1 MDNNPPPEKVATII
15 VSRPGIIHQALRT
28 MLAPLPQIEV
38 TAAVGG
44 GLSALELA
52 RQNRPA
58 LLVIDSSLPEDEIL
72 ALLRQIKQE
81 QPQIHCLVVAET
93 SRQQAAVLAQ
103 GADAV
108 ILRSDPAERL
118 VEALNNLGLW

>member
-1 MDNNPPPEKVATII
+1 MNNDPPSGKVATII
-15 VSRPGIIHQALRT
+15 VSRPGIIRQALRT
-28 MLAPLPQIEV
+28 MLALLPQIEI

-52 RQNRPA
+52 CQHRPA
-58 LLVIDSSLPEDEIL
+58 LLVIDLSLPEDEIM

-81 QPQIHCLVVAET
+81 QPLAHCLVVAET
-93 SRQQAAVLAQ
+93 TRQQAAVLAQ

-108 ILRSDPAERL
+108 ILRSDPSERL
-118 VEALNNLGLW
+118 VDALNNLELW

>member
-1 MDNNPPPEKVATII
+1 MDNRPPLEKVATII
-15 VSRPGIIHQALRT
+15 VSRPGVIRQALRA
-28 MLAPLPQIEV
+28 MLALLPQLEI

-52 RQNRPA
+52 RQHRPA
-58 LLVIDSSLPEDEIL
+58 LLVIDSSLPEDEVL

-81 QPQIHCLVVAET
+81 QSLVRCLVVAET
-93 SRQQAAVLAQ
+93 TRQQAVVLAQ

-108 ILRSDPAERL
+108 ILRSDPSERL
-118 VEALNNLGLW
+118 VDALNNLELW

>member
-1 MDNNPPPEKVATII
+1 
-15 VSRPGIIHQALRT
+15 
-28 MLAPLPQIEV
+28 MLALLPQIEIME
-38 TAAVGG
+38 AVGG
-44 GLSALELA
+44 GLSALNLA

-58 LLVIDSSLPEDEIL
+58 LLIIDSSLPEDEIL

-81 QPQIHCLVVAET
+81 QPLVRCLVVAET

-108 ILRSDPAERL
+108 ILRSETTERL